1 MENTTETN
9 LNSIVQMIRNQ
20 EILLPDFQRGFVW
33 NVEKQKRLIASII
46 AKMPIGSILVLEG
59 KKDDYGC
66 RIIGRKEQPDLSR
79 KAENELIYM
88 LLDGQQRLTALTNI
102 FSNLLYYDYEKTGSM
117 MCDYKKIMSVDLLN
131 RFFISIP
138 SIETLGDKNDL
149 FHLRDLDFILNN
161 PETDIPST
169 FLSGDIMEH
178 IVVKGFD
185 EKTEE
190 AYAPHTKNP
199 TGIKKMCVTEEEYLI
214 PLYLLVNDEG
224 NNKNQNRLYEILKDI
239 VNDVVAYRMEEEYDT
254 LDDEGKKQFVKDNID
269 SDSWEVIEGSQYDRD
284 IVVSEWEK
292 EGYQEWADKMKR
304 YLLSCISKLDLHQIV
319 VKKSDRSRAIDI
331 YENLNLGG
339 ITLSTFELVLAKAAK
354 NKFDDNQN
362 LYQQIA
368 SYIEEGKS
376 YGDSQIITDSIRKS
390 FTDFMERETSYSP
403 SERMGV
409 LDTKKNQLHSKYTEA
424 FLDVLSLIS
433 NVPNY
438 DKDAIDSS
446 MIKREKIL
454 NLTADQICQNYKKA
468 CKGIDRAC
476 FFLQARCGIRNIQ
489 EVQYNLTLVLLGYI
503 LADDANYKNQMLMGK
518 LEAWYWSAI
527 FSGHYDKDQN
537 TRVVQDIKDIIGS
550 INGEGDAWIA
560 EMKEKIFEMPGFSD
574 KSTLLMKERI
584 LPKKV
589 IRKTI
594 CQFYLTK
601 NCKDLLKDIDINVF
615 AEGADTL
622 EEHHIVPIG
631 TLKGKTYKKME
642 KEKREDKASLFNSPL
657 NFALVLKKTNREIS
671 NNGLEYYIKQCNDSA
686 VYEFNIETTGDEL
699 TQDNLSKFLEKRYG
713 AIKTAVEARV
723 KQYI

>member
-66 RIIGRKEQPDLSR
+66 RIIGRKEQPDLSG
-79 KAENELIYM
+79 KAENEIIYM

-102 FSNLLYYDYEKTGSM
+102 FSNLLYYDYEKSGNM
-117 MCDYKKIMSVDLLN
+117 MCDYKKVMSVDLMN
-131 RFFISIP
+131 RFFLSIP
-138 SIETLGDKNDL
+138 SIEVLEEKDDL
-149 FHLRDLDFILNN
+149 FHLKNLKFILNN

-169 FLSGDIMEH
+169 FLSGDIMER

-185 EKTEE
+185 EKTED
-190 AYAPHTKNP
+190 AYAPHSKNP
-199 TGIKKMCVTEEEYLI
+199 MGIKKMCVTTDEYLI

-239 VNDVVAYRMEEEYDT
+239 VNDVVSYRMEEEYDN
-254 LDDEGKKQFVKDNID
+254 LDDMGKEQFVKKNID
-269 SDSWEVIEGSQYDRD
+269 SDSWEIIEESHYNRD
-284 IVVSEWEK
+284 VVVSEWEK

-304 YLLSCISKLDLHQIV
+304 YLLSCISMLDLHQIV

-339 ITLSTFELVLAKAAK
+339 ITLSTFELILAKAAK

-362 LYQQIA
+362 LFHQIA
-368 SYIEEGKS
+368 SYVEEGKDYKGS
-376 YGDSQIITDSIRKS
+376 CIVPDIIQKS
-390 FTDFMERETSYSP
+390 FAEFLEKEGTYSP

-409 LDTKKNQLHSKYTEA
+409 LDVKKSQLHGKYTEA

-433 NVPNY
+433 NVPDY
-438 DKDAIDSS
+438 DKDKIDSAV
-446 MIKREKIL
+446 IKREKIL
-454 NLTADQICQNYKKA
+454 NLTADQICDNYKKA
-468 CKGIDRAC
+468 CIGIDRAC
-476 FFLQARCGIRNIQ
+476 FFLQARCGIRNIK
-489 EVQYNLTLVLLGYI
+489 EIHYNLILVLLGYI
-503 LADDANYKNQMLMGK
+503 LADDSNYKNKIVVGK

-537 TRVVQDIKDIIGS
+537 TRVVQDIKDMIGT
-550 INGEGDAWIA
+550 INGDGDGWISDL
-560 EMKEKIFEMPGFSD
+560 KEKMFKMPGFSD
-574 KSTLLMKERI
+574 ENTLLMKERI
-584 LPKKV
+584 LPKGV
-589 IRKTI
+589 IQKTI
-594 CQFYLTK
+594 CQFYLSK
-601 NCKDLLKDIDINVF
+601 NCKDLLRDVDINVY
-615 AEGADTL
+615 ADGADTL

-631 TLKGKTYKKME
+631 VLKGKTYKSME

-657 NFALVLKKTNREIS
+657 NIAMILKETNREIS

-699 TQDNLSKFLEKRYG
+699 TRDNLLKFLEKRYG
-713 AIKTAVEARV
+713 ATRTAVEARV